1 MPKTPAVPTQ
11 ILALERFLPYRL
23 SIISN
28 KVSATIAQTYQD
40 KFALSI
46 VDWRIMAILGEYPGV
61 SADEVCQRAQ
71 MEKSIVS
78 RALSKLLKRN
88 LVYREFDEKDR
99 RRSRLTLTDLGISVY
114 DDVVPL
120 SYRYEQALKECFSE
134 QECAQLNA
142 LLEKLYD
149 HVKMMKPALE

>member
-1 MPKTPAVPTQ
+1 MPETSTVPSQ
-11 ILALERFLPYRL
+11 ILTLERFLPYRL

-46 VDWRIMAILGEYPGV
+46 VDWRIMAILGEYPGA

-78 RALSKLLKRN
+78 RAVSKLLKRN
-88 LVYREFDEKDR
+88 LIYREFDENDR
-99 RRSRLTLTDLGISVY
+99 RRSRLTLTELGISVY

-120 SYRYEQALKECFSE
+120 SYRYEQQLKECFSQ
-134 QECAQLNA
+134 QECEQLNS

-149 HVKMMKPALE
+149 HVRMMEPALE